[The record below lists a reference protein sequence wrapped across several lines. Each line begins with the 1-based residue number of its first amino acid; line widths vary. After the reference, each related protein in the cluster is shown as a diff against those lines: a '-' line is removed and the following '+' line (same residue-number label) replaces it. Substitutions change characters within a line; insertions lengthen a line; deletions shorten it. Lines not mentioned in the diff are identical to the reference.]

1 MGQKSEITLVLW
13 LMLDSPNKEA
23 TMSASLTNIQPTD
36 SGWVLDMTPE
46 MVRVA
51 GVEPGSVIVFYL
63 HDGTV
68 SVFILPAPTDKLRV
82 EVHEIATEFAGAFAE
97 MKRRGD

>member
-1 MGQKSEITLVLW
+1 
-13 LMLDSPNKEA
+13 
-23 TMSASLTNIQPTD
+23 MSASLTNIQPTD

-46 MVRVA
+46 MVRIA
-51 GVEPGSVIVFYL
+51 GVEPSSVIVFYL

-68 SVFILPAPTDKLRV
+68 AADILPPRSDKLRA
-82 EVHEIATEFAGAFAE
+82 EVQEIAEEFADAFVE

>member
-1 MGQKSEITLVLW
+1 M
-13 LMLDSPNKEA
+13 A
-23 TMSASLTNIQPTD
+23 ASLTNIQPTD
-36 SGWVLDMTPE
+36 SGWVIDMTPE

-63 HDGTV
+63 RDGTV
-68 SVFILPAPTDKLRV
+68 AADILPPASDKLRD
-82 EVHEIATEFAGAFAE
+82 EVHGIATEFADAFAE

>member
-1 MGQKSEITLVLW
+1 
-13 LMLDSPNKEA
+13 
-23 TMSASLTNIQPTD
+23 MSASLTNIQPTD

-63 HDGTV
+63 KDGTV
-68 SVFILPAPTDKLRV
+68 AADILPPARDKLRA
-82 EVHEIATEFAGAFAE
+82 EVREIAEEFSDAFAE

>member
-1 MGQKSEITLVLW
+1 
-13 LMLDSPNKEA
+13 
-23 TMSASLTNIQPTD
+23 MSASLTNIQPTD

-46 MVRVA
+46 MVRIA

-63 HDGTV
+63 QDGTV
-68 SVFILPAPTDKLRV
+68 AADILPPPSDKLRA
-82 EVHEIATEFAGAFAE
+82 EVHEIAEEFADAFAE

>member
-1 MGQKSEITLVLW
+1 M
-13 LMLDSPNKEA
+13 A
-23 TMSASLTNIQPTD
+23 ASLTNIQPTD
-36 SGWVLDMTPE
+36 SGWVIDMTPE

-63 HDGTV
+63 RDGAV
-68 SVFILPAPTDKLRV
+68 AADILPPASDKLRN
-82 EVHEIATEFAGAFAE
+82 EVHGIAAEFPDAFAE